1 MATLIS
7 ALRGIEPP
15 RYIESDSTGIAIKT
29 KDISVPYTAICR
41 SFVVFSAQDVTSD
54 EGYIEAFVPQELFA
68 KAEVETSSCLVYPIG

>member
-1 MATLIS
+1 MATLVS

-15 RYIESDSTGIAIKT
+15 RYMEPGATGIAIKT

-41 SFVVFSAQDVTSD
+41 SFVVVSAQDVTGD

-68 KAEVETSSCLVYPIG
+68 RAEVETSSCLVYPIG

>member
-1 MATLIS
+1 MATLVS

-15 RYIESDSTGIAIKT
+15 RYIEPDSTGIAIKT
-29 KDISVPYTAICR
+29 KDISVLYTAKCR
-41 SFVVFSAQDVTSD
+41 SFVVFSAQDVTGD